1 MSSASTVLNAFR
13 EVENALG
20 SESYLRKQE
29 EATARALDAA
39 RSAEDRATRSY
50 ESGLLEI
57 LVVLEAKRRRFDA
70 EENLIRLKNLRFQ
83 NRVALALALGKA
95 H

>member
-1 MSSASTVLNAFR
+1 MLNAFR

-20 SESYLRKQE
+20 TEGYLRKQE
-29 EATARALDAA
+29 EATARALGAA
-39 RSAEDRATRSY
+39 RSAEGQALRNY
-50 ESGLLEI
+50 ESGLVEI
-57 LVVLEAKRRRFDA
+57 LTLLEAKRRRFDT
-70 EENLIRLKNLRFQ
+70 EENLIVLKNLRFQ